1 MPCWKSCCAHLSA
14 TLALQKESFSEEGGG
29 NCGKKSHQLLG
40 KGKEQY
46 KIEGKL
52 IIKKK
57 SKVETALSFWQL
69 TARKLNYKTEI
80 SK

>member
-1 MPCWKSCCAHLSA
+1 M
-14 TLALQKESFSEEGGG
+14 
-29 NCGKKSHQLLG
+29 G

-52 IIKKK
+52 INKK

-69 TARKLNYKTEI
+69 MARKLNYKTEI